1 MTFLLAPDPGVDAPS
16 ADRDAGQRR
25 DGAGRGPGRGPAR
38 RWRRAPSARVLR
50 RRRREPEG
58 GR

>member
-25 DGAGRGPGRGPAR
+25 DGAGRGPGRGSMASRKPTWETR
-38 RWRRAPSARVLR
+38 
-50 RRRREPEG
+50 
-58 GR
+58 GRKE